1 MDVRHPLGHSKRQRD
16 DQHHKRHHWRGAPA
30 RLRHSLR
37 HDRRTD
43 RQPHLQSRQHL
54 RLPHR
59 MGEHQHPARRSAGQP
74 MMAAAAILLH
84 GFGAR
89 YDLPISL
96 ALYLYAAAGV
106 VVISF
111 VLVVLFAGDQV
122 GAKALQY
129 PRRAVPALASIA
141 RTPWP
146 RIIGGVIGIAGLL
159 AVVITGLFGSS
170 NPLYNPAEYLVWIY
184 FWAGLFIFSGIVG
197 NLWYL
202 VNPWAAAYFS
212 FACLELTT
220 GMANRPLLVAIL
232 ALVYSAVTLAGMIL
246 VGRDEWLEHCE
257 AFTVLFGIV
266 GRFGPIEAERDE
278 AGRITSV
285 FLRPWGV
292 GLLKRSATGWDRVV
306 FVILM
311 LSTLAFD
318 GILATPSWQD
328 FTITLEPIWLPM
340 GAFGFFFVKTLGL
353 VSLSVAFLL
362 VFITFM
368 ELVIWLGRRNVNLK
382 ATVSAFALTLVPIA
396 LVYNAAH
403 NYSYMVVQSQG
414 LIPLLNDPL
423 QKGWHLWPA
432 VAGFTPSLALAQAS
446 TVWYAQVVLIVLGH
460 VVAVY
465 LAHLRAGERFR
476 TAQRALLS
484 QYPML
489 VLMVLYTMTSLW
501 ILAQPITRQSG

>member
-1 MDVRHPLGHSKRQRD
+1 VIH
-16 DQHHKRHHWRGAPA
+16 
-30 RLRHSLR
+30 
-37 HDRRTD
+37 T
-43 RQPHLQSRQHL
+43 
-54 RLPHR
+54 
-59 MGEHQHPARRSAGQP
+59 AG
-74 MMAAAAILLH
+74 ILLH
-84 GFGAR
+84 GFGQR

-111 VLVVLFAGDQV
+111 VLVVLFTGDQV

-129 PRRAVPALASIA
+129 PRRPAPALASIG

-146 RIIGGVIGIAGLL
+146 KIAGGAVGIAGLL
-159 AVVITGLFGSS
+159 AIVISGLFGSS
-170 NPLYNPAEYLVWIY
+170 NPLYNPAEYLTWIY
-184 FWAGLFIFSGIVG
+184 FWAGLFILSGLVG

-202 VNPWAAAYFS
+202 VNPWAAIYDAVAKILGLKPVWKLPNVGVWPAAAAYFS

-220 GMANRPLLVAIL
+220 GMANRPWLVAIL
-232 ALVYSAVTLAGMIL
+232 ALVYSAVTLTGMIL
-246 VGRDEWLEHCE
+246 FGRDEWLEHCE

-266 GRFGPIEAERDE
+266 GRFSPVEAERDE
-278 AGRITSV
+278 TGRITMV
-285 FLRPWGV
+285 YLRPWGV
-292 GLLKRSATGWDRVV
+292 GLLKPSATGWDRVV

-328 FTITLEPIWLPM
+328 FTVALEPIWLPM
-340 GAFGFFFVKTLGL
+340 GQFGFFFVRTLGL
-353 VSLSVAFLL
+353 VLLSVAFLL

-368 ELVIWLGRRNVNLK
+368 ELVIFFGRRRVDLK

-403 NYSYMVVQSQG
+403 NYSYVVVQSQG

-423 QKGWHLWPA
+423 QRGWHLWPA
-432 VAGFTPSLALAQAS
+432 VAEFTPSFALAQAS

-460 VVAVY
+460 VIAVY

-489 VLMVLYTMTSLW
+489 LLMVMYTMTSLW
-501 ILAQPITRQSG
+501 ILAQPITREA

>member
-1 MDVRHPLGHSKRQRD
+1 MTLTG
-16 DQHHKRHHWRGAPA
+16 
-30 RLRHSLR
+30 
-37 HDRRTD
+37 
-43 RQPHLQSRQHL
+43 
-54 RLPHR
+54 
-59 MGEHQHPARRSAGQP
+59 
-74 MMAAAAILLH
+74 ILWH
-84 GFGAR
+84 GFGQR

-111 VLVVLFAGDQV
+111 VLVVLFTGDQV

-129 PRRAVPALASIA
+129 PRRPVPLLASIG

-146 RIIGGVIGIAGLL
+146 RVVGGAIGVAGLL
-159 AVVITGLFGSS
+159 AVVITGVFGSS
-170 NPLYNPAEYLVWIY
+170 NPLYNPAEYLTWIY
-184 FWAGLFIFSGIVG
+184 FWAGLFIISGLVG

-202 VNPWAAAYFS
+202 VNPWAALYDVLIKILRLKPVWKLPNVGVWPAAAAYFS

-220 GMANRPLLVAIL
+220 GMANRPWLVAIL
-232 ALVYSAVTLAGMIL
+232 ALIYSGVTLAGMFL
-246 VGRDEWLEHCE
+246 FGRDDWLDHCE
-257 AFTVLFGIV
+257 GFTVLFGIV
-266 GRFGPIEAERDE
+266 GRFSPIEAERDE
-278 AGRITSV
+278 TGRIAMV
-285 FLRPWGV
+285 YLRPWGV
-292 GLLKRSATGWDRVV
+292 GLLKPSPTGWDRVV

-318 GILATPSWQD
+318 GILSTPSWQD
-328 FTITLEPIWLPM
+328 FNIALEPIWLPM
-340 GAFGFFFVKTLGL
+340 GQFGFFFVRTLGL
-353 VSLSVAFLL
+353 VLLSVAFLL

-368 ELVIWLGRRNVNLK
+368 ELVIYLGKRSVDLK

-403 NYSYMVVQSQG
+403 NYSYVVVQSQG

-432 VAGFTPSLALAQAS
+432 VAGFTPSFALAQAS
-446 TVWYAQVVLIVLGH
+446 TVWYAQVVLIVIGH
-460 VVAVY
+460 VIAVY

-489 VLMVLYTMTSLW
+489 VLMVMYTMTSLW
-501 ILAQPITRQSG
+501 ILAQPITRETG

>member
-1 MDVRHPLGHSKRQRD
+1 MTLTG
-16 DQHHKRHHWRGAPA
+16 
-30 RLRHSLR
+30 
-37 HDRRTD
+37 
-43 RQPHLQSRQHL
+43 
-54 RLPHR
+54 
-59 MGEHQHPARRSAGQP
+59 
-74 MMAAAAILLH
+74 ILWH
-84 GFGAR
+84 GFGQR

-111 VLVVLFAGDQV
+111 VLVVLFTGDQV

-129 PRRAVPALASIA
+129 PRRPVPLLASIG

-146 RIIGGVIGIAGLL
+146 RVVGGAIGVAGLL
-159 AVVITGLFGSS
+159 AVVITGVFGSS
-170 NPLYNPAEYLVWIY
+170 NPLYNPAEYLTWIY
-184 FWAGLFIFSGIVG
+184 FWAGLFIISGLVG

-202 VNPWAAAYFS
+202 VNPWAALYDVLIKILRLKPVWKLPNVGVWPAAAAYFS

-220 GMANRPLLVAIL
+220 GMANRPWLVAIL
-232 ALVYSAVTLAGMIL
+232 ALIYSGVTLAGMFL
-246 VGRDEWLEHCE
+246 FGRDDWLDHCE
-257 AFTVLFGIV
+257 GFTVLFGIV
-266 GRFGPIEAERDE
+266 GRFSPIEAERDE
-278 AGRITSV
+278 TGRIAMV
-285 FLRPWGV
+285 YLRPWGV
-292 GLLKRSATGWDRVV
+292 GLLKPSPTGWDRVV

-318 GILATPSWQD
+318 GILSTPSWQD
-328 FTITLEPIWLPM
+328 FNIALEPIWLPM
-340 GAFGFFFVKTLGL
+340 GQFGFFFVRTLGL
-353 VSLSVAFLL
+353 VLLSVAFLL

-368 ELVIWLGRRNVNLK
+368 ELVIYLGKRSVDLK

-403 NYSYMVVQSQG
+403 NYSYVVVQSQG

-432 VAGFTPSLALAQAS
+432 VAGFTPSFALAQAS

-489 VLMVLYTMTSLW
+489 VLMVMYTMTSLW
-501 ILAQPITRQSG
+501 ILAQPITRETG

>member
-1 MDVRHPLGHSKRQRD
+1 MTLTGV
-16 DQHHKRHHWRGAPA
+16 
-30 RLRHSLR
+30 
-37 HDRRTD
+37 
-43 RQPHLQSRQHL
+43 
-54 RLPHR
+54 
-59 MGEHQHPARRSAGQP
+59 
-74 MMAAAAILLH
+74 LLH
-84 GFGAR
+84 GFGQR
-89 YDLPISL
+89 YDLPIAL

-106 VVISF
+106 VFISF
-111 VLVVLFAGDQV
+111 VLVVLFTGDQV

-129 PRRAVPALASIA
+129 PRRAVPVLASVA
-141 RTPWP
+141 RTGWP
-146 RIIGGVIGIAGLL
+146 RIVGGVIGGAGLV
-159 AVVITGLFGSS
+159 AVVVTGLFGSS

-184 FWAGLFIFSGIVG
+184 FWAGLVILNGLVG
-197 NLWYL
+197 NLWHL
-202 VNPWAAAYFS
+202 VNPWAALYDVASKVARLGPVWKLPNVGVWPAAAAYFC

-220 GMANRPLLVAIL
+220 GMANRPWLVAVL
-232 ALVYSAVTLAGMIL
+232 ALVYSAVTLAGMVL
-246 VGRDEWLEHCE
+246 FGRDAWLDHCE
-257 AFTVLFGIV
+257 GFTVLFGIV
-266 GRFGPIEAERDE
+266 GRFSPVEAERDE
-278 AGRITSV
+278 TGSV
-285 FLRPWGV
+285 TMVYLRPWGV
-292 GLLKRSATGWDRVV
+292 GLLKPSATGWDRVV

-328 FTITLEPIWLPM
+328 FTIALEPVWLPL
-340 GAFGFFFVKTLGL
+340 GQFGFFFIRTLGL
-353 VSLSVAFLL
+353 LLLTTAFLL

-368 ELVIWLGRRNVNLK
+368 ELVIWLGRRNVDLK

-403 NYSYMVVQSQG
+403 NYSYVVVQSQG

-432 VAGFTPSLALAQAS
+432 VAGLTPSFALAQAS
-446 TVWYAQVVLIVLGH
+446 TVWYAQVVLIVAGH

-489 VLMVLYTMTSLW
+489 LLMVLYTMTSLW
-501 ILAQPITRQSG
+501 ILAQPITRET

>member
-1 MDVRHPLGHSKRQRD
+1 VIHALG
-16 DQHHKRHHWRGAPA
+16 
-30 RLRHSLR
+30 
-37 HDRRTD
+37 
-43 RQPHLQSRQHL
+43 
-54 RLPHR
+54 
-59 MGEHQHPARRSAGQP
+59 
-74 MMAAAAILLH
+74 ILLH
-84 GFGAR
+84 GFGQR

-111 VLVVLFAGDQV
+111 VLVVLFTGDQV

-129 PRRAVPALASIA
+129 PRRPAPLLTSIA
-141 RTPWP
+141 RTPLL
-146 RIIGGVIGIAGLL
+146 RVVGGAIGVAGLLAIVIAGLL
-159 AVVITGLFGSS
+159 GSS
-170 NPLYNPAEYLVWIY
+170 NPLYNPAEYLTWIY
-184 FWAGLFIFSGIVG
+184 FWAGLFIVSGLVG

-202 VNPWAAAYFS
+202 VNPWGAIYDAIRKLIPLEPVKKLPNVGVWPAAAAYFS

-220 GMANRPLLVAIL
+220 GMANRPWLVAGL
-232 ALVYSAVTLAGMIL
+232 ALVYSGVTLTGMFL
-246 VGRDEWLEHCE
+246 FGRDEWLEHCE
-257 AFTVLFGIV
+257 GFTVLFGIV
-266 GRFGPIEAERDE
+266 GRFSPIEAERDE
-278 AGRITSV
+278 TGRITMV
-285 FLRPWGV
+285 YLRPWGV
-292 GLLKRSATGWDRVV
+292 GLLKPSPTGWDRVV

-318 GILATPSWQD
+318 GILSTPSWQD
-328 FTITLEPIWLPM
+328 FTVALEPIWLPM
-340 GAFGFFFVKTLGL
+340 GQFGFFFVRTFGL
-353 VSLSVAFLL
+353 VLLSIAFLL

-368 ELVIWLGRRNVNLK
+368 ELVIFLGKRNVDLR

-403 NYSYMVVQSQG
+403 NYSYVVVQSQG

-432 VAGFTPSLALAQAS
+432 VAGYTPSFALAQAS
-446 TVWYAQVVLIVLGH
+446 TVWYAQVVLIVIGH
-460 VVAVY
+460 VIAVY

-489 VLMVLYTMTSLW
+489 VLMVMYTMTSLW
-501 ILAQPITRQSG
+501 ILAQPITRETG

>member
-1 MDVRHPLGHSKRQRD
+1 MSV
-16 DQHHKRHHWRGAPA
+16 
-30 RLRHSLR
+30 
-37 HDRRTD
+37 T
-43 RQPHLQSRQHL
+43 
-54 RLPHR
+54 
-59 MGEHQHPARRSAGQP
+59 
-74 MMAAAAILLH
+74 AILLH
-84 GFGAR
+84 GFGQR

-111 VLVVLFAGDQV
+111 ALVVLFTGDQV

-129 PRRAVPALASIA
+129 PRRPAPALASIA

-146 RIIGGVIGIAGLL
+146 RIAAGVIGVASLL
-159 AVVITGLFGSS
+159 AIVITGLFGSQKY
-170 NPLYNPAEYLVWIY
+170 PELNPAQYLVWIY
-184 FWAGLFIFSGIVG
+184 FWAGLFILSGLVG

-202 VNPWAAAYFS
+202 VNPWSAIYDAVRKLIRVGPVLKLPNVGIWPAAAAYFS

-220 GMANRPLLVAIL
+220 GMANRPWLVAVLVI
-232 ALVYSAVTLAGMIL
+232 VYSAVTLVGMFL
-246 VGRDEWLEHCE
+246 FGRDEWLARCE
-257 AFTVLFGIV
+257 AFTVLFDIV
-266 GRFGPIEAERDE
+266 GRFSPVEAERDE
-278 AGRITSV
+278 TGRITMV
-285 FLRPWGV
+285 YLRPWGV
-292 GLLKRSATGWDRVV
+292 GLLKPSATGWDRVV

-318 GILATPSWQD
+318 GILATQSWQD
-328 FTITLEPIWLPM
+328 FTIAIEPVWLPM

-353 VSLSVAFLL
+353 LLLSVAFLL

-368 ELVIWLGRRNVNLK
+368 ELVVYLGRRSVDLK

-403 NYSYMVVQSQG
+403 NYSYVVVQSQG

-432 VAGFTPSLALAQAS
+432 VAGFTPSFALAQAS

-460 VVAVY
+460 VIAVY
-465 LAHLRAGERFR
+465 LAHLRSGERFR

-489 VLMVLYTMTSLW
+489 LLMVMYTMTSLW
-501 ILAQPITRQSG
+501 ILAQPITREVG

>member
-1 MDVRHPLGHSKRQRD
+1 MSV
-16 DQHHKRHHWRGAPA
+16 
-30 RLRHSLR
+30 
-37 HDRRTD
+37 T
-43 RQPHLQSRQHL
+43 
-54 RLPHR
+54 
-59 MGEHQHPARRSAGQP
+59 
-74 MMAAAAILLH
+74 AILLH
-84 GFGAR
+84 GFGQR

-111 VLVVLFAGDQV
+111 VLVVLFTGDQV

-129 PRRAVPALASIA
+129 PRRPAPMLASIA

-146 RIIGGVIGIAGLL
+146 RIAGGVIGVAGLL
-159 AVVITGLFGSS
+159 VIVVTGLFGSS
-170 NPLYNPAEYLVWIY
+170 NPLYNPAEYLTWIY
-184 FWAGLFIFSGIVG
+184 FWAGLFIISGLVG

-202 VNPWAAAYFS
+202 VNPWAAVYDAVNKLVRLGPVLKLPNVGVWPAAAAYFS

-220 GMANRPLLVAIL
+220 GMANRPWLVAVL
-232 ALVYSAVTLAGMIL
+232 ALIYSAVTLAGMFL
-246 VGRDEWLEHCE
+246 FGRDEWLDHCE

-266 GRFGPIEAERDE
+266 GRFSPVEAERDE
-278 AGRITSV
+278 TGRISTV
-285 FLRPWGV
+285 YLRVWGV
-292 GLLKRSATGWDRVV
+292 GLLKPSPTGWDRVV

-328 FTITLEPIWLPM
+328 FNIALEPIWLPM
-340 GAFGFFFVKTLGL
+340 GAFGFFFVRTLGL
-353 VSLSVAFLL
+353 LLLSVTFLL

-368 ELVIWLGRRNVNLK
+368 ELVVYLGKRSVDLK

-403 NYSYMVVQSQG
+403 NYSYVVVQSQG

-432 VAGFTPSLALAQAS
+432 VAGFTPSFALAQAS

-460 VVAVY
+460 VIAVY

-489 VLMVLYTMTSLW
+489 LLMVMYTMTSLW
-501 ILAQPITRQSG
+501 ILAQPITREVG